1 MCVDRGLYRNAQTFL
16 AHIFGLDDERG
27 EEASMTAPSWHVEPS
42 GYQAKVLRQRENGD
56 SDGEFEEAW
65 DGTGQVH
72 CAPCTLAAK
81 FHLANLEA
89 AAREGSGDERGQ
101 AYAAAQ
107 RLLEAARNWRESPNQ
122 PVADPDPDTPHG
134 AFGNRNAASVAEHEA
149 ALLQRCLP
157 YGKHAGITPGRSDH
171 TRMLEAVIHACTG
184 ILHEMRRE
192 EHHER
197 MAAHEALRQV
207 TRKLTF
213 ATIGL
218 VIVTGVLVAVTILTA
233 SVYGSAP

>member
-1 MCVDRGLYRNAQTFL
+1 MWVDRGLYRNAQTFL

-56 SDGEFEEAW
+56 SDGKFEEAL

-107 RLLEAARNWRESPNQ
+107 RLLEAA
-122 PVADPDPDTPHG
+122 
-134 AFGNRNAASVAEHEA
+134 
-149 ALLQRCLP
+149 
-157 YGKHAGITPGRSDH
+157 
-171 TRMLEAVIHACTG
+171 
-184 ILHEMRRE
+184 
-192 EHHER
+192 
-197 MAAHEALRQV
+197 
-207 TRKLTF
+207 
-213 ATIGL
+213 
-218 VIVTGVLVAVTILTA
+218 
-233 SVYGSAP
+233 

>member
-1 MCVDRGLYRNAQTFL
+1 
-16 AHIFGLDDERG
+16 
-27 EEASMTAPSWHVEPS
+27 MTAPSWHVEPS

-56 SDGEFEEAW
+56 SDGEFEKAW

-107 RLLEAARNWRESPNQ
+107 RLLEAARNWHESPNQ

-197 MAAHEALRQV
+197 MAAHEALRQGRV
-207 TRKLTF
+207 APGDCSPEALTRSGQGDFHHPAPPLMC
-213 ATIGL
+213 
-218 VIVTGVLVAVTILTA
+218 LVATPPISARQPAAGEAGSVPAVCRTA
-233 SVYGSAP
+233 PT